1 MRRKMAFPA
10 GIAVGDT
17 AAIPNTAGYFMTP
30 SQPTPDTPTQAPGAA
45 FELVL
50 DDIDR
55 PRARR

>member
-17 AAIPNTAGYFMTP
+17 VTIPNTVGYFMTP
-30 SQPTPDTPTQAPGAA
+30 SQPTLNTPTQAPGAA

-50 DDIDR
+50 DDIDG
-55 PRARR
+55 PHARR